1 MCSPAAYSK
10 LKQPKDVRGVAC
22 ASTIWPWLSSGSW
35 WEWTS
40 SAGGLDFLYTGV
52 RFLYLIGD
60 ARESVWLSK
69 VELSTWLTPI
79 FNLISAGVLLWAS
92 PRVARFAAKF
102 ATSEDAAS
110 HFR

>member
-1 MCSPAAYSK
+1 MRVYDLALAF
-10 LKQPKDVRGVAC
+10 VRVLVGMDF
-22 ASTIWPWLSSGSW
+22 LR
-35 WEWTS
+35 
-40 SAGGLDFLYTGV
+40 GGLDFLYTGV

>member
-1 MCSPAAYSK
+1 MRVYDLALAF
-10 LKQPKDVRGVAC
+10 VRVLVGM
-22 ASTIWPWLSSGSW
+22 
-35 WEWTS
+35 
-40 SAGGLDFLYTGV
+40 DFLRGGA
-52 RFLYLIGD
+52 RLSLHRRSLPLLIGD